1 MNLNILDMALTFYIR
16 LAKGLKPKVKMF
28 LGLITTFVEVTGGK
42 LVRRAFLGGDDYVFF
57 VRNSIILFVVRFKGA
72 IVKIHC
78 YVQTV

>member
-42 LVRRAFLGGDDYVFF
+42 LVRRALLGGGGGNRVDMIRRMITFF
-57 VRNSIILFVVRFKGA
+57 LYG
-72 IVKIHC
+72 IVSFC
-78 YVQTV
+78 LL